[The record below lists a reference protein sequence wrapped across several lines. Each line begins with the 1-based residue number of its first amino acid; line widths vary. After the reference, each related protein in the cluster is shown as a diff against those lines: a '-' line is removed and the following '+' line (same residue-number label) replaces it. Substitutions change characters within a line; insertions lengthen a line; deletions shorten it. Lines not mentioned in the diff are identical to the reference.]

1 MDKIKSYEVT
11 YKMYNI
17 KSCFNNA
24 VKINIKRKS
33 DDITAKKNL
42 LLLNKSI
49 SNEETAGES
58 NIKKTQTKLTKK
70 HKKICIKFQDLVVE
84 SEKSKDSDN
93 HLELALLI
101 KTGKYKKKTSA
112 NICPNKNISLKIE
125 KKKSTK
131 NKPKLNNSMCKVELG
146 CNNKENIIIK
156 KFKKIF
162 CC

>member
-1 MDKIKSYEVT
+1 MLIG
-11 YKMYNI
+11 N
-17 KSCFNNA
+17 FLFA
-24 VKINIKRKS
+24 
-33 DDITAKKNL
+33 AKN
-42 LLLNKSI
+42 S
-49 SNEETAGES
+49 
-58 NIKKTQTKLTKK
+58 QKLFE
-70 HKKICIKFQDLVVE
+70 I
-84 SEKSKDSDN
+84 
-93 HLELALLI
+93 I